1 MKELQQKLRSL
12 MEETEVVKKQ
22 LCEEMKKAGINKL
35 DFDDGSYLRLWN
47 RRVEEGVS
55 WFGRNK
61 DLEKPL
67 E

>member
-1 MKELQQKLRSL
+1 